1 MSMKLR
7 KYASLLL
14 LVTIT
19 MATIILYSCSRP
31 SNISKA
37 GNNDVKIHE
46 DSILSMLFT
55 NPKLILPFV
64 DSLEAIHE
72 LPEYRANYY
81 RAMACYRSGQELSA
95 ELYYRKALVG
105 KELYDE
111 RPSIYYYACD
121 QLSIILNIKGDQ
133 RSALDF
139 ATKGYALARQDN
151 SLVGQEWG
159 AILLHDIGYCQM
171 QLGHHHEAE
180 ESFRNAFNR
189 LKSLVEHDNNFTW
202 LNDLARVSY
211 NILDAYTTAGNY
223 QEAVKWVPIAE
234 EAIMQ
239 MIASPKCDKE
249 TAESYRGCLNT
260 HKAII
265 LYKTGHKEEAEKAYK
280 EFLKSDYA
288 NSSIGL
294 IDNAEYLDAIENWKD
309 RSNLATRIDSLA
321 KAWEMPPSMYYY
333 KSYLMPNLKAHIKS
347 GRTNEALKIALHIT
361 ENIDSLD
368 LFERKHNA
376 EELAIIYETQEKE
389 MKIAEQETQ
398 LRYQRAI
405 VIVVAILVLMVFWI
419 IFLYFRQRAARK
431 LAEKN
436 KELKQKNRELTVA
449 NAKAEESSRMK
460 SDFIRQISH
469 EIRTPLNILSGFTQ
483 VITEPDMKLS
493 PRERMDISR
502 RISENAERISTLVN
516 RMLALSEVNSQTII
530 ECKDQVDPLQ
540 IANQAVENARIEEA
554 THITFSLQVEENA
567 GNISLLTNL
576 EQAVLALTQL
586 LDNAQK
592 FTKEGSV
599 TLTIAATQHND
610 KPMVS
615 FTVQDTG
622 IGIPVYEADRVFHEF
637 VQLNDFVDG
646 TGIGLTIARNIARL
660 LGGDIVLD
668 TTCKKGA
675 RFIMYLPQ
683 TTL

>member
-1 MSMKLR
+1 
-7 KYASLLL
+7 
-14 LVTIT
+14 
-19 MATIILYSCSRP
+19 
-31 SNISKA
+31 
-37 GNNDVKIHE
+37 
-46 DSILSMLFT
+46 
-55 NPKLILPFV
+55 
-64 DSLEAIHE
+64 
-72 LPEYRANYY
+72 
-81 RAMACYRSGQELSA
+81 
-95 ELYYRKALVG
+95 
-105 KELYDE
+105 
-111 RPSIYYYACD
+111 
-121 QLSIILNIKGDQ
+121 
-133 RSALDF
+133 
-139 ATKGYALARQDN
+139 
-151 SLVGQEWG
+151 
-159 AILLHDIGYCQM
+159 
-171 QLGHHHEAE
+171 
-180 ESFRNAFNR
+180 
-189 LKSLVEHDNNFTW
+189 
-202 LNDLARVSY
+202 
-211 NILDAYTTAGNY
+211 
-223 QEAVKWVPIAE
+223 
-234 EAIMQ
+234 
-239 MIASPKCDKE
+239 
-249 TAESYRGCLNT
+249 
-260 HKAII
+260 
-265 LYKTGHKEEAEKAYK
+265 
-280 EFLKSDYA
+280 
-288 NSSIGL
+288 
-294 IDNAEYLDAIENWKD
+294 
-309 RSNLATRIDSLA
+309 
-321 KAWEMPPSMYYY
+321 
-333 KSYLMPNLKAHIKS
+333 MPNLKAHIKS

-405 VIVVAILVLMVFWI
+405 AIIVAILVLMVFWI

-530 ECKDQVDPLQ
+530 ECKDQVDVLK

-615 FTVQDTG
+615 FTVLDTG
-622 IGIPVYEADRVFHEF
+622 IGIPVYEADRVFNEF

>member
-1 MSMKLR
+1 MSMILR
-7 KYASLLL
+7 KYASSFL
-14 LVTIT
+14 LVTIA
-19 MATIILYSCSRP
+19 MATLILYSCSQP
-31 SNISKA
+31 SHSIKA
-37 GNNDVKIHE
+37 GNNDVKVHE
-46 DSILSMLFT
+46 DSIMTMLFT

-64 DSLEAIHE
+64 DSLEAINE
-72 LPEYRANYY
+72 FPEHMANYY

-105 KELYDE
+105 KELYDV
-111 RPSIYYYACD
+111 RPAIYYYACD

-139 ATKGYALARQDN
+139 ATKGYALARQDK

-180 ESFRNAFNR
+180 VSFKNAFDR
-189 LKSLVEHDNNFTW
+189 LKGLVERDNNFTW

-234 EAIMQ
+234 EAIMR
-239 MIASPKCDKE
+239 MIASPNCDKE

-265 LYKTGHKEEAEKAYK
+265 FYKTGQKEEAEKAYK

-288 NSSIGL
+288 KSSIGI
-294 IDNAEYLDAIENWKD
+294 IDNAEYLEAIENWQE
-309 RSNLATRIDSLA
+309 RSNLATTIDSLT

-333 KSYLMPNLKAHIKS
+333 KSYLMPNLKAYIKS

-405 VIVVAILVLMVFWI
+405 AIIVAILVLMVFWI
-419 IFLYFRQRAARK
+419 IFLYFRQRAALK

-436 KELKQKNRELTVA
+436 KELEQKNQELTVA

-460 SDFIRQISH
+460 SDFIRQVSH

-483 VITEPDMKLS
+483 IITDPSMTLNADERVDMS
-493 PRERMDISR
+493 H
-502 RISENAERISTLVN
+502 RISENAERISALVN
-516 RMLALSEVNSQTII
+516 RMLALSEVNSQTVI
-530 ECKDQVDPLQ
+530 ECKDQVDALQ
-540 IANQAVENARIEEA
+540 IANQAVENSKIECA

-567 GNISLLTNL
+567 GDISLLTNL

-586 LDNAQK
+586 LDNALK
-592 FTKEGSV
+592 FTQEGSV
-599 TLTIAATQHND
+599 TLTIASAQREE
-610 KPMVS
+610 KPMVT

-622 IGIPVYEADRVFHEF
+622 IGIPANEANRIFNEF

-646 TGIGLTIARNIARL
+646 TGIGLTIALHIAQL
-660 LGGDIVLD
+660 LGGDIILD
-668 TTCKKGA
+668 TTCTKGA